1 MQVQTIMS
9 LVASGLGVGLVAGV
23 SHLVQ
28 PRGVKCL
35 PLLDNPPGF
44 HVGIALVHSLT
55 PGSRAVESSLNMR
68 CNMPSC
74 RQRPEF
80 AAASAHRPRQAQ

>member
-55 PGSRAVESSLNMR
+55 PGSRAVQTLIEHALQCR
-68 CNMPSC
+68 C

-80 AAASAHRPRQAQ
+80 AAASAHQPRQAQ